1 MRTLQECKNEVA
13 KSRNCKDWKDFLVK
27 VCYKV
32 DQLSASE
39 LVADEVAELY
49 ASQYKEELSR
59 LQIDR
64 DEKEVMID
72 AFDKAQ
78 KLFRQREWLTQGR
91 GCYPYNDD
99 RYKEEVRYLMD
110 EFEKVKDRT
119 WKSIKTKTAD
129 YKAALTK
136 DAFDYKNQMLELK
149 IAGLEEELS
158 RLKGVQLVNHVGDGR
173 IIFKGEVYSKIEPS
187 QSGNSESVKLT
198 EEKPE
203 TPLFNFEIAY
213 NDQKRMNGLL
223 QQENQRLKEIAKVV
237 AETGAEFYDNP
248 NGPYE
253 YSCPFC
259 CSKTKRGGNEPQ
271 ATIADIKHDVDCAYI
286 LAVSTLNPH
295 R

>member
-1 MRTLQECKNEVA
+1 MRTPEEILRKPAYSGLTN
-13 KSRNCKDWKDFLVK
+13 LV
-27 VCYKV
+27 
-32 DQLSASE
+32 LI
-39 LVADEVAELY
+39 ADAMEEY

-72 AFDKAQ
+72 AFDKVQ

-110 EFEKVKDRT
+110 EFEKIKDRT
-119 WKSIKTKTAD
+119 WKNIKTKTAD

-136 DAFDYKNQMLELK
+136 DAFDYKNHMLELK
-149 IAGLEEELS
+149 VAGLEEELS

-198 EEKPE
+198 EEKPD
-203 TPLFNFEIAY
+203 FNNF
-213 NDQKRMNGLL
+213 
-223 QQENQRLKEIAKVV
+223 
-237 AETGAEFYDNP
+237 
-248 NGPYE
+248 
-253 YSCPFC
+253 
-259 CSKTKRGGNEPQ
+259 
-271 ATIADIKHDVDCAYI
+271 IKDDCQ
-286 LAVSTLNPH
+286 
-295 R
+295 